1 MDAVT
6 YLVNMFLRTLMV
18 GFIIELPVVG
28 PLMVA
33 VGAGVIL
40 WAYNTNIDLYNLIM
54 LSNVGIVF
62 NEDAVLSI
70 IVIGGIGLGIGYWA
84 GGEFKKQL
92 KPILKKIKDGIHYG
106 RY

>member
-1 MDAVT
+1 MDAIT
-6 YLVNMFLRTLMV
+6 YLVNVFLRTLMV
-18 GFIIELPVVG
+18 GFILELPVMG

-40 WAYNTNIDLYNLIM
+40 WAYNTNIDLYNLVM
-54 LSNVGIVF
+54 LSNVGMPF
-62 NEDAVLSI
+62 SEDALISI
-70 IVIGGIGLGIGYWA
+70 VVVGGIGLAIGYWA

-92 KPILKKIKDGIHYG
+92 KPILKKIKDSVYYG